1 MIGIIEHKINQKLII
16 IDFSLPG
23 YVLCYSETES
33 SHGGTG
39 FFVSNKLLFKQR
51 SDLVI
56 NWKLENWNLLLLKSD
71 SHVPEN
77 FCQSKIFP
85 SHVRKNIMI
94 CLFGA

>member
-1 MIGIIEHKINQKLII
+1 MIGIIEDKINEKLII

-39 FFVSNKLLFKQR
+39 FFVSNKLSFKQR

-56 NWKLENWNLLLLKSD
+56 NWKLENWNLLLLNSFFQIRD
-71 SHVPEN
+71 MLSTDV
-77 FCQSKIFP
+77 FIST
-85 SHVRKNIMI
+85 
-94 CLFGA
+94 LL